1 MREVLSAKQLSLG
14 YGRKLLIRDLDIAFA
29 DDQITALVG
38 PNGSGK
44 STLLKGLARILGP
57 KQGAVYLDGKDIN
70 RLPTR
75 EVARQM
81 AVLPQAPAAPA
92 EVTVREL
99 VEQGRFPHV
108 GALRMLRHQDD
119 EKIAEALRLTR
130 LEGLEHRAV
139 DELSGGERQRAWIAL
154 VLAQDT
160 SILLLD
166 EPTTYLD
173 IGYQLEVLELIAS
186 LRRDRHMTVVM
197 VLHDLN
203 HAARYAERMV
213 VMNNGRIVSSGSPDE
228 VITDRLLREVFRVRA
243 SITRDPRSH
252 SVLVLPYEPEG
263 NAEDALH
270 EEEVVDGARP
280 RSR

>member
-1 MREVLSAKQLSLG
+1 MREVLSAKHLSLG
-14 YGRKLLIRDLDIAFA
+14 YGRKLLIRDLEIAFA

-70 RLPTR
+70 RLPSR

-130 LEGLEHRAV
+130 LDGLEHRAV

-160 SILLLD
+160 AILLLD

-173 IGYQLEVLELIAS
+173 IGYQLEVLELIES
-186 LRRDRHMTVVM
+186 LKRERHMTVVM

-203 HAARYAERMV
+203 HAARYADRMV
-213 VMNNGRIVSSGSPDE
+213 VMNEGRVVSSGSPDE
-228 VITDRLLREVFRVRA
+228 VITDELLREVFRVRA
-243 SITRDPRSH
+243 SITRDPRTGC
-252 SVLVLPYEPEG
+252 VLVLPYEPEG
-263 NAEDALH
+263 LANEQLGK
-270 EEEVVDGARP
+270 EVDGARAS
-280 RSR
+280 SR